1 MEQSN
6 NTEQFNL
13 EKFNSFALNVNG
25 NYVKMYL
32 TSSMQTVHFLKNSGA
47 LVLYY
52 SINSNDQLNA
62 DVFQLYLNDIL
73 LFSGK
78 GFNEKIRQ
86 QLFEICNEYENRI
99 SNIETNY
106 ALQKVVDEKVSIN
119 RGDITN
125 TEVLVNTKVETGEF
139 LRSLLSRL
147 NELESK
153 LAKMQNENKNISLNY
168 KIKRILISYTRY
180 IGAYDN
186 SKTNITDKNA
196 NDAELTNNSPLDYII
211 NNENGNYLQLDNIS
225 PIEILEYK
233 VGEKNMLPEGAR
245 ILNVEIT
252 LEMLNVYSQTST
264 HIALVTDF
272 NTKTIFNDDLLK
284 GSKLEIFFHD
294 LRKGNELIE
303 TSEITFNI
311 NYIQQRNDID
321 KTINVS
327 DGFVVENGRNIL
339 LNKIFYVEDV
349 TTSSHNNIISSLET
363 SIDSISSDIQNNTQN
378 EYYNIYSLINDELSI
393 YGYQE
398 IYYNH
403 SIDNILYNDMY
414 NYLGTKSNLYLTNK
428 PYNGM
433 QIEKIDPENNYVE
446 LKLKCNIQS
455 DNSINNSEQ
464 NIISNI
470 NNQLLFTPFSIETQ
484 VYQETQEETYLKINQ
499 LLLCIP
505 DEYSIDDITLHI
517 IENDYDISA
526 HTKLMYIIDNM
537 PNYFSLK
544 YYGNELMSINIMNK
558 NKYKIYCIYNVFINL
573 TNYIEKNYN
582 SRSLLNNLHN
592 NDDLYKIF
600 KSTEFSNNTYLK
612 VKYSKCGFSHNEYN
626 DALKIDDAGYAIAP
640 NLEKISNITGI
651 SSLSTY
657 NGKRLP
663 TNTMYSGADNNERL
677 DNIFNNDGAIDYRTV
692 INNKISNQWIICDNF
707 NDAQEILKVL
717 T

>member
-1 MEQSN
+1 MEQNN

-32 TSSMQTVHFLKNSGA
+32 TSSMQTVHFLRNSGA

-52 SINSNDQLNA
+52 SIGGDDQLNT
-62 DVFQLYLNDIL
+62 DMFQLYLNDIL

-78 GFNEKIRQ
+78 GFNENVRQ
-86 QLFEICNEYENRI
+86 QLFKICNEYENRI
-99 SNIETNY
+99 SNVETNY
-106 ALQKVVDEKVSIN
+106 ALQKTVDEKVSIN

-125 TEVLVNTKVETGEF
+125 TEVLVETKVETGEF

-153 LAKMQNENKNISLNY
+153 LAKIQNENKNISLNY
-168 KIKRILISYTRY
+168 KIKKILISYTRY
-180 IGAYDN
+180 IGAYNDSN
-186 SKTNITDKNA
+186 ISITDKDV
-196 NDAELTNNSPLDYII
+196 NDRELMNNSPLDYII
-211 NNENGNYLQLDNIS
+211 NNENGNYLQLYNIS
-225 PIEILEYK
+225 PIETLEYK
-233 VGEKNMLPEGAR
+233 IGEKNMLPEGSR

-252 LEMLNVYSQTST
+252 LEMLNVYTQTST

-272 NTKTIFNDDLLK
+272 NTKTIVGDDKLLE

-311 NYIQQRNDID
+311 NYIQQRNDTT
-321 KTINVS
+321 KTINVG
-327 DGFVVENGRNIL
+327 DGFIVENGRNVL

-349 TTSSHNNIISSLET
+349 TTSSHNIVSSLET
-363 SIDSISSDIQNNTQN
+363 SIDSISSELQNNVQN
-378 EYYNIYSLINDELSI
+378 ELYNIYSLVNDELSI

-403 SIDNILYNDMY
+403 GIDNILHNDMY
-414 NYLGTKSNLYLTNK
+414 NYLGTKANLTNK

-433 QIEKIDPENNYVE
+433 QIAKIDPENNYVE

-455 DNSINNSEQ
+455 DASEVNSNQ
-464 NIISNI
+464 NVISNI
-470 NNQLLFTPFSIETQ
+470 NNQLLFTPYSIETQ
-484 VYQETQEETYLKINQ
+484 EDKTYLKINQ

-505 DEYSIDDITLHI
+505 GEYSIDDITLHI
-517 IENDYDISA
+517 IENDYDIST
-526 HTKLMYIIDNM
+526 HTKLMYVINNM
-537 PNYFSLK
+537 PNYFCLK
-544 YYGNELMSINIMNK
+544 YYGNELASNSVMNK

-573 TNYIEKNYN
+573 TNYIDKVDD
-582 SRSLLNNLHN
+582 SQALLKHNNLYNTN
-592 NDDLYKIF
+592 NYLYYIF
-600 KSTEFSNNTYLK
+600 GSTEFLDNTYLK
-612 VKYSKCGFSHNEYN
+612 LKYSKCEFSYNEYN
-626 DALKIDDAGYAIAP
+626 DDLKISNGANYAIAP
-640 NLEKISNITGI
+640 NLTKISNIPGI
-651 SSLSTY
+651 ASLSTY

-663 TNTMYSGADNNERL
+663 TNTMYTGASNYENLENSFFD
-677 DNIFNNDGAIDYRTV
+677 NDGAIDYRTI
-692 INNKISNQWIICDNF
+692 INNKISNQWIICNNF
-707 NDAQEILKVL
+707 NEAEEILNVL